1 MTPWEC
7 EYEVSKRKF
16 KVVRLGFW
24 HQCVSSSRQEPLT
37 PFFGGSCSVLVTSSG
52 GTLYKLLSLD
62 SQLTSCRRQELPGQ
76 LELCLFCCQGFL
88 LTQEKERKKKDEA
101 GQSGVLPL
109 PATGCSLPV
118 RFWDEP
124 SGTAEVQIEALFP
137 IRKASD
143 QAQLGVEPV
152 LCAGGVH
159 GVRPTLCG
167 KGRAHGLFE
176 VTNDHWE
183 CLWLDGKVLDFAL
196 GMANTHLSPLWTS
209 IWSCWP
215 WLAML
220 RPVLFIQWSPNLGS
234 HASLL
239 KQVGILQ
246 IPPCPWLW
254 HTPHC

>member
-1 MTPWEC
+1 MSTKLVNES
-7 EYEVSKRKF
+7 SK
-16 KVVRLGFW
+16 L
-24 HQCVSSSRQEPLT
+24 C
-37 PFFGGSCSVLVTSSG
+37 VLVSDTSVSLRPGRNLLHHSLAEAVQCWWPPPVEHSTNYYLWTPSWHPAG
-52 GTLYKLLSLD
+52 GK
-62 SQLTSCRRQELPGQ
+62 SCQANWN
-76 LELCLFCCQGFL
+76 CVFSVVKVFFL
-88 LTQEKERKKKDEA
+88 HRKKKEKKKDEA

-137 IRKASD
+137 IRKAPD

-234 HASLL
+234 HASPL

-254 HTPHC
+254 HTQHC